1 MIFDDDKKRRKDAEE
16 FEKIMREMEK
26 IIEDAFRN
34 AFNMQPFVK
43 GFSLKI
49 NEEGEP
55 EIEEF
60 GIGDKKTDIF
70 EDENKVYITLELP
83 ETDEN
88 KVKVKLRNDIIEIVA
103 GEEIKEIKLPSKVKR
118 KFKKSFN
125 NGILD
130 IELEKAH

>member
-1 MIFDDDKKRRKDAEE
+1 MIFDDEKRRKKDAEE

-26 IIEDAFRN
+26 IIEDAFKN

-55 EIEEF
+55 EIKEF
-60 GIGDKKTDIF
+60 EFEDKKTDIF
-70 EDENKVYITLELP
+70 EDENKVYITVELP
-83 ETDEN
+83 EADEKKIN
-88 KVKVKLRNDIIEIVA
+88 VKLRNDIIEIFA
-103 GEEIKEIKLPSKVKR
+103 GDEIKEIKLPSKVKKR
-118 KFKKSFN
+118 FKKSFK

-130 IELEKAH
+130 IELEKLH

>member
-1 MIFDDDKKRRKDAEE
+1 MIFDDEKRRKKDAEE

-26 IIEDAFRN
+26 IIEDAFKN

-49 NEEGEP
+49 NEEGKP
-55 EIEEF
+55 EMEEF
-60 GIGDKKTDIF
+60 GFEDKKTDVF
-70 EDENKVYITLELP
+70 EDENKIYVTVELP
-83 ETDEN
+83 EADEKKIN
-88 KVKVKLRNDIIEIVA
+88 VKLKNDILEIVA
-103 GEEIKEIKLPSKVKR
+103 GDEIKEIKLPSKVKK

-130 IELEKAH
+130 IEFEKIH